1 MKLENQINWNLRF
14 RLLDHRWFHE
24 TLFWPPPRSGG
35 GRGGRRVAPRGRSRC
50 AAAAKKAFHEYH
62 LWSRSRIPQ
71 VSIFWFSSFMNTT
84 KGFQVFHVKIVVNI
98 IKNFQTSQWNP
109 GHKKKICAV
118 YIEMTYCWFFAKN
131 AAASVHSYG
140 VIYSFFLI
148 NEIHNIFLMVL
159 SINAQSSSSLGTIVN
174 R

>member
-1 MKLENQINWNLRF
+1 MKRF
-14 RLLDHRWFHE
+14 FDRHREIQPQSFNFF
-24 TLFWPPPRSGG
+24 LSGFMNTTQG
-35 GRGGRRVAPRGRSRC
+35 PAARRQ
-50 AAAAKKAFHEYH
+50 KAFHEYH

-84 KGFQVFHVKIVVNI
+84 KGFQVFHVKIVVNTM
-98 IKNFQTSQWNP
+98 KNFQTSQWNP

-118 YIEMTYCWFFAKN
+118 YNEMTYCWFFAKN
-131 AAASVHSYG
+131 AAATVHSYG
-140 VIYSFFLI
+140 VIYSLFLI

>member
-1 MKLENQINWNLRF
+1 MKRF
-14 RLLDHRWFHE
+14 FGRRRAAGPAVGRVARGRAAGPAVGRHRREAATRRLPTAAAKRRA
-24 TLFWPPPRSGG
+24 PRS
-35 GRGGRRVAPRGRSRC
+35 RTRC

-84 KGFQVFHVKIVVNI
+84 KGFQVFHVKIVVNTM
-98 IKNFQTSQWNP
+98 KNFQTSQWNP

-118 YIEMTYCWFFAKN
+118 YNEMTYCWFFAKN

-140 VIYSFFLI
+140 VIYSLF
-148 NEIHNIFLMVL
+148 
-159 SINAQSSSSLGTIVN
+159 
-174 R
+174 